1 MQMQQQPSA
10 SVSLGPV
17 GRAAVAESPLLK
29 WREWERLLFLG
40 RLWRLL
46 AMSAPSPS
54 LLSPLLRVLLLPLE
68 PLLRLLLLLLLLF
81 ACLLLVLALLCLEL
95 ADFSA
100 GVAAGCAGRP
110 AGSTAKESLAPLLPH
125 CTVSC
130 SKGAEGGT
138 AALPS
143 KEKSM
148 VGQSTNR
155 ESTCC
160 SVAAAVRRSS
170 ASPLALSFF
179 RVLLLLVRPR
189 CCFLLFSLSRR
200 LPRPGRVEREEACGW
215 CCCFCF
221 LSRSCCCFAKSSSA
235 AEIE

>member
-10 SVSLGPV
+10 CVSLDPI

-29 WREWERLLFLG
+29 WREWKRPLFLG
-40 RLWRLL
+40 RLRRVL
-46 AMSAPSPS
+46 AISAPSPS

-68 PLLRLLLLLLLLF
+68 PLLRLLLLLLLRF
-81 ACLLLVLALLCLEL
+81 ACLLLVLVLPCLEL

-100 GVAAGCAGRP
+100 RVAAGGADRP
-110 AGSTAKESLAPLLPH
+110 AGSTAEESLAPLLPH
-125 CTVSC
+125 CSISC
-130 SKGAEGGT
+130 SKGVKEGT

-160 SVAAAVRRSS
+160 SAAAAARWSS

-179 RVLLLLVRPR
+179 RVLPLLVRPR
-189 CCFLLFSLSRR
+189 CCFLLFSPSRR
-200 LPRPGRVEREEACGW
+200 LPRPGRVEREEAWGC

-221 LSRSCCCFAKSSSA
+221 FSRSCCCFAKSSSA